1 MKWIRQSDNYDGAD
15 PHRSRVPLSAISAL
29 SLVCRANATLRHHRL
44 WSFAM
49 ATLRDFITNRRAE
62 IANAIAGLRSE
73 LHEIDLVERALGTGP
88 RAVARTA
95 SQPEARASQ
104 PEVVRHGSGRQTLR
118 SMTLDVLRE
127 RPEGADKRTI
137 IRLIRETHGVAVP
150 VNSLTTQLSRLKSE
164 HVLDREGLV
173 WRVEA
178 GQRDGGASHG

>member
-1 MKWIRQSDNYDGAD
+1 
-15 PHRSRVPLSAISAL
+15 
-29 SLVCRANATLRHHRL
+29 
-44 WSFAM
+44 M
-49 ATLRDFITNRRAE
+49 ATLRDFIANRRAE
-62 IANAIAGLRSE
+62 IADAIAGLRAE
-73 LHEIDLVERALGTGP
+73 LHEIDLVEKALGTGS

-95 SQPEARASQ
+95 SQPEARG
-104 PEVVRHGSGRQTLR
+104 GSGRQTLR

-164 HVLDREGLV
+164 HVLGREGLV

-178 GQRDGGASHG
+178 GQSDGGASHG